1 MPSKSDHFVLRK
13 NLSQQD
19 LYQKYNVL
27 LQEYNELRVM
37 YVNASDAHSS
47 MEKHMMRAVNDMLE
61 YKDAYVLLKSKYTKW
76 KLK

>member
-37 YVNASDAHSS
+37 YVNASDAHDS
-47 MEKHMMRAVNDMLE
+47 MEKHMTRAVNDMLE